1 MPCFSAA
8 QRLCLR
14 NIPPPRK
21 QLQTQKPPAERSLQ
35 QTVFSCASRSRTYD
49 GGVKVPC
56 LTAWRWRIMQNSIT
70 YFPLFHKRC
79 AAFLQLF
86 SARRPL
92 GLGRF
97 SGFAAGILR
106 FPYPAIFLRKV
117 SFAGCVFQKTQPAGA
132 QDSSCKGEIYFFLD
146 FSYYFL
152 KRLYF
157 LLRFWYTGCDKNKLK
172 KLLLRP
178 GCARAGQC
186 LHLCEGKRGIS

>member
-1 MPCFSAA
+1 M
-8 QRLCLR
+8 QR
-14 NIPPPRK
+14 P
-21 QLQTQKPPAERSLQ
+21 S
-35 QTVFSCASRSRTYD
+35 SGCASRSRTYD

-56 LTAWRWRIMQNSIT
+56 LTAWRWRIMQNSIA

-86 SARRPL
+86 SVRCLPHLRRFESFF
-92 GLGRF
+92 GLCGRDLPCF
-97 SGFAAGILR
+97 YERQVLR
-106 FPYPAIFLRKV
+106 DAFFKKHSP
-117 SFAGCVFQKTQPAGA
+117 QGA
-132 QDSSCKGEIYFFLD
+132 QDSYCKGEIYFFPD

-172 KLLLRP
+172 KLRRCP
-178 GCARAGQC
+178 GCPRAGQC

>member
-1 MPCFSAA
+1 MIFIYVFFYFQSVFNRA
-8 QRLCLR
+8 QG
-14 NIPPPRK
+14 K
-21 QLQTQKPPAERSLQ
+21 
-35 QTVFSCASRSRTYD
+35 
-49 GGVKVPC
+49 
-56 LTAWRWRIMQNSIT
+56 
-70 YFPLFHKRC
+70 YFIRVDSFK
-79 AAFLQLF
+79 F
-86 SARRPL
+86 
-92 GLGRF
+92 RF

-172 KLLLRP
+172 KLRRCP
-178 GCARAGQC
+178 GYARAGQC

>member
-1 MPCFSAA
+1 MYDVTATGELLIDFTRNGLSEWGSQSPLPYRLAMAHHAKQYNIFSAFPQEVCRVFLRA
-8 QRLCLR
+8 TRCLR
-14 NIPPPRK
+14 
-21 QLQTQKPPAERSLQ
+21 S
-35 QTVFSCASRSRTYD
+35 VFC
-49 GGVKVPC
+49 
-56 LTAWRWRIMQNSIT
+56 
-70 YFPLFHKRC
+70 
-79 AAFLQLF
+79 
-86 SARRPL
+86 
-92 GLGRF
+92 RF

-106 FPYPAIFLRKV
+106 FPYPAMFLRKV

>member
-1 MPCFSAA
+1 MNRRKNAPAAAKAAGAFWLRQQESNLRWGSQSPLPYRLAMAHHAKQYNIFSAFPQEVRRVFLRA
-8 QRLCLR
+8 ARCLR
-14 NIPPPRK
+14 
-21 QLQTQKPPAERSLQ
+21 S
-35 QTVFSCASRSRTYD
+35 VFCR
-49 GGVKVPC
+49 
-56 LTAWRWRIMQNSIT
+56 
-70 YFPLFHKRC
+70 
-79 AAFLQLF
+79 FL
-86 SARRPL
+86 
-92 GLGRF
+92 
-97 SGFAAGILR
+97 GFAAGVLR
-106 FPYPAIFLRKV
+106 FPYPAMFLRKV